1 MIKRLSSLP
10 LQILFFVI
18 LPLLALLVLVA
29 FGGVATHRS
38 EMRDMIAEHNLQAV
52 QGTAAS
58 LSLRLEQR
66 RAVLAGLGDQAAGG
80 WDASELLEASGWASE
95 LFDGGLALYTAD
107 GELLGASAE
116 FPATLDMAGE
126 GVVVLS
132 AAGAQPARVAVV
144 AGAGDADEPLA
155 VGLMTFESLGI
166 REALEGLHVSNHT
179 VVLIASQAGEL
190 VYDSTGTLIGKDVSA
205 ELPHIRAAL
214 ASGGADVVTTAEG
227 QEVVVTSAL
236 IPAADWVLIHQEQWQ
251 AALSPLMRFSLVTP
265 LVLIPG
271 VLIAAGAIWFGL
283 QQIVRPLQRL
293 ERGATSLAWGDYS
306 SLEQP
311 VGGIDEIQHLQDTL
325 AHLAERIRSAQVA
338 AHNYIGVITQAQEDE
353 RARLARELHD
363 QTAQA
368 LVAIGHREQML
379 KRHLSD
385 DPQAQALLS
394 ELREMTMQTLDD
406 LRRIIR
412 AMRPTYLEELGLV
425 PALQMLVKDL
435 GETAPHITAK
445 FVQEGE
451 PSRLPVENEM
461 ALYRVAQEALNNA
474 WQHSGAD
481 RITLESRFTESGVT
495 ITVRDN
501 GVGFE
506 APRRVTDLSERGH
519 FGLMGMYERAAL
531 IGAELRIQSR
541 AGHGT
546 EVTVRISPVTD
557 GKQRRARLL

>member
-29 FGGVATHRS
+29 FGGVAIHQS
-38 EMRDMIAEHNLQAV
+38 EMRDMIAERNLQV
-52 QGTAAS
+52 VRGTAAS

-66 RAVLAGLGDQAAGG
+66 RAVLAVLAAEVAGG
-80 WDASELLEASGWASE
+80 RDASEVLDASGWVGD
-95 LFDGGLALYTAD
+95 LFDGGVALYTAD
-107 GELLGASAE
+107 GELLESTAN
-116 FPATLDMAGE
+116 FPAALDAPSE
-126 GVVVLS
+126 SVAVLPAS
-132 AAGAQPARVAVV
+132 GAQPTRVAVAAE
-144 AGAGDADEPLA
+144 AGNGGGAVA
-155 VGLMTFESLGI
+155 VGIMTFESLGI
-166 REALEGLHVSNHT
+166 REALESLHASEHT
-179 VVLIASQAGEL
+179 TVLIASEAGEL
-190 VYDSTGTLIGKDVSA
+190 LYNSTGNLTGEDASG
-205 ELPHIRAAL
+205 ELPRIGAAL
-214 ASGGADVVTTAEG
+214 AGGSADVITTADG
-227 QEVVVTSAL
+227 QEVVVTAAP
-236 IPAADWVLIHQEQWQ
+236 IPAAGWVLIHQEQWQ
-251 AALSPLMRFSLVTP
+251 AALSPLTRFSLVAP

-271 VLIAAGAIWFGL
+271 LLIAAGALWFGL

-311 VGGIDEIQHLQDTL
+311 VGGIKEIQHLQATL

-363 QTAQA
+363 QTAQS
-368 LVAIGHREQML
+368 LVAISHREQML
-379 KRHLSD
+379 KRYLSD
-385 DPQAQALLS
+385 DPQAEALLS
-394 ELREMTMQTLDD
+394 ELREMTMQAIDD

-435 GETAPHITAK
+435 GATAPHITAE

-541 AGHGT
+541 AGQGT
-546 EVTVRISPVTD
+546 QVTVRTAPT
-557 GKQRRARLL
+557 RRSF

>member
-29 FGGVATHRS
+29 FGGVAIHQS
-38 EMRDMIAEHNLQAV
+38 EMRDMIAERNLQV
-52 QGTAAS
+52 VRGTAAS

-66 RAVLAGLGDQAAGG
+66 RAVLAVLAAEVAGG
-80 WDASELLEASGWASE
+80 RDASEVLDASGWVGD
-95 LFDGGLALYTAD
+95 LFDGGVALYTAD
-107 GELLGASAE
+107 GELLESTAN
-116 FPATLDMAGE
+116 FPAALDAPSE
-126 GVVVLS
+126 SVAVLPAS
-132 AAGAQPARVAVV
+132 GAQPTRVAVAAE
-144 AGAGDADEPLA
+144 AGNGGGAVA
-155 VGLMTFESLGI
+155 VGIMTFESLGI
-166 REALEGLHVSNHT
+166 REALESLHASEHT
-179 VVLIASQAGEL
+179 TVLIASEAGEL
-190 VYDSTGTLIGKDVSA
+190 LYNSTGNLTGEDASG
-205 ELPHIRAAL
+205 ELPRIGAAL
-214 ASGGADVVTTAEG
+214 AGGSADVITTADG
-227 QEVVVTSAL
+227 QEVVVTAAP
-236 IPAADWVLIHQEQWQ
+236 IPAAGWVLIHQEQWQ
-251 AALSPLMRFSLVTP
+251 AALSPLTRFSLVAP

-271 VLIAAGAIWFGL
+271 LLIAAGALWFGL

-311 VGGIDEIQHLQDTL
+311 VGGIKEIQHLQATL

-363 QTAQA
+363 QTAQS
-368 LVAIGHREQML
+368 LVAISHREQML
-379 KRHLSD
+379 KRYLSD
-385 DPQAQALLS
+385 DPQAEALLS
-394 ELREMTMQTLDD
+394 ELREMTMQAIDD

-435 GETAPHITAK
+435 GATAPHITVD

-451 PSRLPVENEM
+451 PIRLPVESEM

-474 WQHSGAD
+474 WQHSDAD
-481 RITLESRFTESGVT
+481 RITLEVRFARDGVA

-531 IGAELRIQSR
+531 IGAELRIQSQ
-541 AGHGT
+541 AGQGT
-546 EVTVRISPVTD
+546 QVTVRTAPT
-557 GKQRRARLL
+557 RRSF

>member
-1 MIKRLSSLP
+1 VIKRLSSLP

-29 FGGVATHRS
+29 FGGVAIHQS
-38 EMRDMIAEHNLQAV
+38 EMRDMIAERNLQV
-52 QGTAAS
+52 VRGTAAS

-66 RAVLAGLGDQAAGG
+66 RAVLAVLAAEVAGG
-80 WDASELLEASGWASE
+80 RDASEVLDASGWVGD
-95 LFDGGLALYTAD
+95 LFDGGVALYTAD
-107 GELLGASAE
+107 GELLESTAN
-116 FPATLDMAGE
+116 FPAALDAPSE
-126 GVVVLS
+126 SVAVLPAS
-132 AAGAQPARVAVV
+132 GAQPTRVAVAAE
-144 AGAGDADEPLA
+144 AGNGGGAVA
-155 VGLMTFESLGI
+155 VGIMTFESLGI
-166 REALEGLHVSNHT
+166 REALESLHASEHT
-179 VVLIASQAGEL
+179 TVLIASEAGEL
-190 VYDSTGTLIGKDVSA
+190 LYNSTGNLTGEDASG
-205 ELPHIRAAL
+205 ELPRIGAAL
-214 ASGGADVVTTAEG
+214 AGGSADVITTADG
-227 QEVVVTSAL
+227 QEVVVTAAP
-236 IPAADWVLIHQEQWQ
+236 IPAAGWVLIHQEQWQ
-251 AALSPLMRFSLVTP
+251 AALSPLTRFSLVAP

-271 VLIAAGAIWFGL
+271 LLIAAGALWFGL

-311 VGGIDEIQHLQDTL
+311 VGGIKEIQHLQATL

-363 QTAQA
+363 QTAQS
-368 LVAIGHREQML
+368 LVAISHREQML
-379 KRHLSD
+379 KRYLSD
-385 DPQAQALLS
+385 DPQAEALLS
-394 ELREMTMQTLDD
+394 ELREMTMQAIDD

-435 GETAPHITAK
+435 GATAPHITVD

-451 PSRLPVENEM
+451 PIRLPVESEM

-474 WQHSGAD
+474 WQHSDAD
-481 RITLESRFTESGVT
+481 RITLEVRFARDGVA

-531 IGAELRIQSR
+531 IGAELRIQSQ
-541 AGHGT
+541 AGQGT
-546 EVTVRISPVTD
+546 QVTVRTAPT
-557 GKQRRARLL
+557 RRSF